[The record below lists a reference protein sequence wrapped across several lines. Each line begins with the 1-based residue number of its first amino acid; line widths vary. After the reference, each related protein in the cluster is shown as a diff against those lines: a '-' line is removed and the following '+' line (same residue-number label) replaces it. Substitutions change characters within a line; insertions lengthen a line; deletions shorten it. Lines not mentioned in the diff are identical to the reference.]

1 MERQPSPAP
10 ARDTQCT
17 SVWGR
22 GCPAPEPRAPQSPT
36 IAESVAM
43 TSPEHQP
50 RPAVPFS
57 FELYPPRT
65 AETGAALETTIRLLA
80 DAGPRFISVT
90 YGAGGTSKRSSID
103 VLRFIRDH
111 TDVDPLA
118 HLTCIGSTAADAN
131 RVIREF
137 LDEGITNFLALR
149 GDAPQGTSDEN
160 ASLGDLRSA
169 AELVQLIHRV
179 QVEREPYSEFEL
191 PGLPSAKSVQE
202 RHRVRIGVAAFPNGH
217 PNSRGTG
224 QDIDTLLAKQAAGA
238 TFAITQLFF
247 HADDYLT
254 FVERAGRA
262 GVRIPILPGIMPIT
276 GPARLRRVLELT
288 GEEIPADLAVAIEI
302 EPTEEGRRR
311 VGIDHAVRLAAEVL
325 DGGAPGLHL
334 YAFNQHSTVLS
345 VLADLGIPL
354 TPSPSRKEFA

>member
-1 MERQPSPAP
+1 
-10 ARDTQCT
+10 
-17 SVWGR
+17 
-22 GCPAPEPRAPQSPT
+22 
-36 IAESVAM
+36 M
-43 TSPEHQP
+43 TSPEPLP
-50 RPAVPFS
+50 RSRVPFS

-65 AETGAALETTIRLLA
+65 AATGAALEETIRRLA

-111 TDVDPLA
+111 TAVEALA
-118 HLTCIGSTAADAN
+118 HLTCVGSTAEDAH

-137 LDEGITNFLALR
+137 LDEGITSFLALR
-149 GDAPQGTSDEN
+149 GDLPPGTSEDD
-160 ASLGDLRSA
+160 APVGDLRSA

-179 QVEREPYSEFEL
+179 QTEREPYAEFAL
-191 PGLPSAKSVQE
+191 PGLPSATKVQQ

-217 PNSRGTG
+217 PRSRDIG
-224 QDIDTLLAKQAAGA
+224 QDIDALLAKQASGA

-247 HADDYLT
+247 HADDYLS
-254 FVERAGRA
+254 FVARAERAGVA
-262 GVRIPILPGIMPIT
+262 IPIIPGIMPIT

-302 EPTEEGRRR
+302 EPTEDGRKRI
-311 VGIDHAVRLAAEVL
+311 GIDHAVRLAAEVL

-345 VLADLGIPL
+345 VLSDLGIHQP
-354 TPSPSRKEFA
+354 TSPIRKEFA

>member
-1 MERQPSPAP
+1 MPVR
-10 ARDTQCT
+10 
-17 SVWGR
+17 
-22 GCPAPEPRAPQSPT
+22 
-36 IAESVAM
+36 
-43 TSPEHQP
+43 
-50 RPAVPFS
+50 
-57 FELYPPRT
+57 
-65 AETGAALETTIRLLA
+65 
-80 DAGPRFISVT
+80 RFISVT
-90 YGAGGTSKRSSID
+90 YGAGGSSRRSSID
-103 VLRFIRDH
+103 VLRFIRDN

-118 HLTCIGSTAADAN
+118 HLTCVGSSATDAN

-149 GDAPQGTSDEN
+149 GDASADSTGDDGLDD
-160 ASLGDLRSA
+160 LGSA

-179 QVEREPYSEFEL
+179 QAEREPYSEVDL
-191 PGLPSAKSVQE
+191 PGLPTAKRVEE

-217 PNSRGTG
+217 PSSRGSG

-254 FVERAGRA
+254 FVERAVRA

-302 EPTEEGRRR
+302 EPTEDGRRR
-311 VGIDHAVRLAAEVL
+311 IGIEHAVRLAGEVL
-325 DGGAPGLHL
+325 DQGAPGLHL

-345 VLADLGIPL
+345 VLSDLGIPL
-354 TPSPSRKEFA
+354 AASPSRKEFA

>member
-1 MERQPSPAP
+1 
-10 ARDTQCT
+10 
-17 SVWGR
+17 
-22 GCPAPEPRAPQSPT
+22 
-36 IAESVAM
+36 M
-43 TSPEHQP
+43 TSPDPQP
-50 RPAVPFS
+50 RTGVPFS

-65 AETGAALETTIRLLA
+65 AETGVALETTIRRLA

-90 YGAGGTSKRSSID
+90 YGAGGSSQRSSLD

-118 HLTCIGSTAADAN
+118 HLTCVGSTAADSN

-149 GDAPQGTSDEN
+149 GDAPHGGEDEVP
-160 ASLGDLRSA
+160 LGDLRSA

-179 QVEREPYSEFEL
+179 QAEREPYSEFDL
-191 PGLPSAKSVQE
+191 PGLPSAKRVQQ

-217 PNSRGTG
+217 PRSRGTG

-254 FVERAGRA
+254 FVERATLA

-276 GPARLRRVLELT
+276 GPGRLRRVLELT

-311 VGIDHAVRLAAEVL
+311 IGIDHAVSLAAEVL

-345 VLADLGIPL
+345 VLSHLGIPL